1 MKRILIP
8 ILVFIVV
15 AGLYSQDIGN
25 LTLRRNYFYNYE
37 VFYVSDFD
45 FENGQN
51 NPDIFSYT
59 LANNGSFPVRIK
71 IEFEMIA
78 SVPGLGLDNE
88 RIFYVLT
95 TPFTFKAK
103 SSITISTKDIDVN
116 MDRIYYDDGTPL
128 TGLGVEESDYI
139 SEEKFTSIQQ
149 VILSSGRLPAGTYSF
164 YFSILNEEGTLLL
177 SDNEIIGITNPTTLE
192 LIAPGGM
199 PEDNLEIE
207 TINPIFQWESPAFM
221 WNEDLFPECGY
232 WIRVAEY
239 NPSVHSSLEEAL
251 NDNASL
257 PFPDNGGYYRIPPQL
272 VSRVGATSLYTAP
285 TTFQYPLVGAKPLE
299 RGKSYVW
306 QVKKIFP
313 TTSGPE
319 TVNSNIFVF
328 KIKAA
333 EAESSQNRLY
343 LQLIEQLIGTELFEQ
358 MFSGELNGFNPTGVI
373 ILNDTEQ
380 LTQDQ
385 FTELVNQ
392 FLQGELEVQ
401 SIRVE

>member
-8 ILVFIVV
+8 ILVFIVI

-59 LANNGSFPVRIK
+59 LANNGNFPVRIK

-164 YFSILNEEGTLLL
+164 YFSILNEEGTSLL

-207 TINPIFQWESPAFM
+207 TINPIFQWESPA
-221 WNEDLFPECGY
+221 
-232 WIRVAEY
+232 
-239 NPSVHSSLEEAL
+239 
-251 NDNASL
+251 DNASL